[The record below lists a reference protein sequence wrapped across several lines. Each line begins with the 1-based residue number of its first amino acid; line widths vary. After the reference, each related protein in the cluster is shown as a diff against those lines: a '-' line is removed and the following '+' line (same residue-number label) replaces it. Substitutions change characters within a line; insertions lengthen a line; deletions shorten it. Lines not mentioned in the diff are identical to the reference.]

1 VFSYLVRA
9 LLDVIQSQQRICAA
23 VHKPCQTG
31 TDTPYYS
38 DYHESDADRSTLPRL
53 RANDASDE
61 GEDRAFGETKS

>member
-9 LLDVIQSQQRICAA
+9 LLDVIQSQQRIRVA

-31 TDTPYYS
+31 AGTPYYS
-38 DYHESDADRSTLPRL
+38 DYHESDADRFTLPRL

-61 GEDRAFGETKS
+61 GEDRAFGEAKS